1 MSDTAVIN
9 GITYYKDAS
18 DKGNCYIENQCTCTG
33 QNCDCSGGKCVYKE
47 SFAGFDPMSNYEEA
61 RQYVELVKTQSCDNE
76 SSSFL
81 ILVAIVIA
89 IVAWI
94 YHKSFNKTYMY
105 IMLIIAAV
113 FFIVGVNGMCEY

>member
-33 QNCDCSGGKCVYKE
+33 QNCDCSSGKCVYKE
-47 SFAGFDPMSNYEEA
+47 SFAGFDPLSNYETQ
-61 RQYVELVKTQSCDNE
+61 RHYTELVKTKSCDND

-81 ILVAIVIA
+81 ILVAFIA
-89 IVAWI
+89 AVLAWV
-94 YHKSFNKTYMY
+94 YRMSLNKTYLF
-105 IMLIIAAV
+105 IILIIAAV
-113 FFIVGVNGMCEY
+113 FFIIGANGMCEH